1 MERRRR
7 SRWNV
12 MERTRRND
20 LKRDDESLSGGWN
33 GKWLARALRVRRRK
47 LLTYVIADRCRHRLV
62 AGDRA
67 QGAGGRASVIDD
79 DSKVGTCHPQPL
91 RLHIPSTWSTPKVEQ
106 HLHRHDPPFLHQQTN
121 ALSEPPTK
129 QPNRESVYGVCSEV
143 VGWALWL
150 TRRLR
155 IRLCFATAVYHE
167 QHRIYL

>member
-1 MERRRR
+1 VFQLLHSETRDLMERRRR

-106 HLHRHDPPFLHQQTN
+106 HLHRHDLLFFINKQTHYLN
-121 ALSEPPTK
+121 HPLNNLIVSPCTGFAW
-129 QPNRESVYGVCSEV
+129 RC
-143 VGWALWL
+143 WA
-150 TRRLR
+150 
-155 IRLCFATAVYHE
+155 
-167 QHRIYL
+167 